1 MNLVC
6 FRRNAPGVIRTLA
19 LAVLFGSAQVRA
31 AETPTPATPA
41 SGAVPLAPAP
51 AAKIQASKEH
61 PFENSLGMKF
71 VPVPGTSVLFST
83 WETRRGDFEAF
94 VKETGYDA
102 TAGVFSLGTNRWKQT
117 GASWKSPGFPQ
128 TDRHPVCGVNWEDA
142 HAFCDWLSKKE
153 GRKYRLPTDLEWSA
167 AVGLTNEVGATPK
180 ARSGKVPDV
189 FPWGK
194 EMPPNVNG
202 LPAGNYPGS
211 EASETNWPEAF
222 RVIEGFRD
230 PFARTAPVG
239 SFPANAFGIYDLGG
253 NCWEWCEDEFEPG
266 RGARLVR
273 GGSWVDNLP
282 DILFSS
288 YRHYSRPTTR
298 NTSVG
303 FRCVLVP
310 E

>member
-6 FRRNAPGVIRTLA
+6 FQRNSPGVFRTLA
-19 LAVLFGSAQVRA
+19 LVLLLGSALVRA
-31 AETPTPATPA
+31 ADSAATGTTAAPATP
-41 SGAVPLAPAP
+41 SNST
-51 AAKIQASKEH
+51 KIQASKAH

-71 VPVPGTSVLFST
+71 VPVPGTTVLFSV

-102 TAGVFSLGTNRWKQT
+102 TTNVYSLSTNRWTVT
-117 GASWKSPGFPQ
+117 GNSWKSPGFPQ
-128 TDRHPVCGVNWEDA
+128 TDRHPVCGVNWNDA
-142 HAFCDWLSKKE
+142 HAFCEWLSKKE

-167 AVGLTNEVGATPK
+167 AVGLTNEPGNTPK
-180 ARSGKVPDV
+180 ARSDKTPDV
-189 FPWGK
+189 YPWGR

-211 EASETNWPEAF
+211 EASETNWPSQF
-222 RVIEGFRD
+222 RVIDGFRD

-239 SFPANAFGIYDLGG
+239 SFPPNAYGIYDLGG
-253 NCWEWCEDEFEPG
+253 NCWEWCEDPFEPG
-266 RGARLVR
+266 KEPRFVR
-273 GGSWVDNLP
+273 GGSWVDNIP
-282 DILFSS
+282 AILQSS
-288 YRHYSRPTTR
+288 YRHYSRPVTR